1 MSTIQQ
7 PVSSLVHNLSFKFYV
22 VGFKTQRRE
31 TLLSNVLWPLVARR
45 KFQTLAIEK
54 VSQTKKSRHRL
65 LRFFNNYWLSN
76 GTALKAVALLALSTL
91 VRVLE
96 LANIN
101 WIFIRFDPPNASFA
115 LLLTEGPNYEPL
127 MRITLKG
134 SSDTLI
140 CPVVTKMALVRPNYL
155 KITFKVSGMAW
166 GKLWV
171 ARRATLIEP

>member
-1 MSTIQQ
+1 MIKRFVTIGCKKKISNPGYRKGFTNKKIKTSPSAIFQLLLIKQ
-7 PVSSLVHNLSFKFYV
+7 WYCFESSIIACSLYPISCFGVSNH
-22 VGFKTQRRE
+22 
-31 TLLSNVLWPLVARR
+31 
-45 KFQTLAIEK
+45 
-54 VSQTKKSRHRL
+54 
-65 LRFFNNYWLSN
+65 
-76 GTALKAVALLALSTL
+76 
-91 VRVLE
+91 
-96 LANIN
+96 N
-101 WIFIRFDPPNASFA
+101 WISIRFDPPNASFA